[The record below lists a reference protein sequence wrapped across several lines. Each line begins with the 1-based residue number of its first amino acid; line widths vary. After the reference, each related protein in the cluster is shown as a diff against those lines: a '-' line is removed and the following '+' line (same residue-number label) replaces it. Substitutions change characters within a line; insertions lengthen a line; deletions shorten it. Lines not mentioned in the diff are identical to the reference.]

1 MNRTTTM
8 TAGNPAKL
16 IINFAFPLILANL
29 GQQCYTIV
37 DAMIVGQGVGVE
49 ALAAVGATDWAY
61 WLALWF
67 IGAMTQG
74 FAVPISQ
81 YFGECNQKQ
90 LKRAVTASI
99 RLCLGIGIF
108 LTVFCLAIGRPLL
121 LLLQTPDNI
130 FDSALSYLIT
140 MYCGILIVMAY
151 NMAASILRGLGD
163 GKTPLVAILIA
174 GFTNIVLDALFVLVF
189 KWGILGAAIATLIS
203 QLLAFLYCF
212 RILVKMDLMKMT
224 RDDWQID
231 KNIIRNQC
239 RLGLPPAFQH
249 VLIVIGGMILQ
260 FAINQQGFVFIAG
273 FTATNKIYGVLES
286 SAISIGHAISTYSAQ
301 NYGAGLYS
309 RIRKGLKSALLIGFS
324 ISTTISVA
332 MILFGKHVVALFIDQ
347 ENANAGE
354 VLDVAYNYLFVM
366 CLTLFTLYMLHIFR
380 STLMGLGNASAP
392 FWSGVMEFFARVSI
406 AILFTKWFGTGA
418 LYFAEPGAWIAS
430 IAVLITVCLKM
441 IRELPEE
448 KMLQTK

>member
-29 GQQCYTIV
+29 GQQFYTIV
-37 DAMIVGQGVGVE
+37 DAMIVGKGVGVE

-67 IGAMTQG
+67 IGALTQG

-81 YFGECNQKQ
+81 YFGEENHAQ

-99 RLCLGIGIF
+99 RLCLCIGIV
-108 LTVFCLAIGRPLL
+108 LMIFCLAIGRPLL
-121 LLLQTPDNI
+121 LLLQTPENI

-151 NMAASILRGLGD
+151 NMAASILRALGD
-163 GKTPLVAILIA
+163 GKTPLVAIIIA
-174 GFTNIVLDALFVLVF
+174 GFTNIILDALFVLVF
-189 KWGILGAAIATLIS
+189 QWGISGAAIATLIA

-212 RILVKMDLMKMT
+212 RVLSQMDLMKLEHK
-224 RDDWQID
+224 DWQID
-231 KNIIRNQC
+231 KNIVRNQC

-249 VLIVIGGMILQ
+249 VFIVIGGMILQ

-301 NYGAGLYS
+301 NFGAGLYN
-309 RIRKGLKSALLIGFS
+309 RIRKGLKSALLIGLA

-332 MILFGKHVVALFIDQ
+332 MILFGKNVLTLFIDQ

-354 VLDVAYNYLFVM
+354 VLTVAYNYLFIM
-366 CLTLFTLYMLHIFR
+366 CCALFTLYTLHIFR
-380 STLMGLGNASAP
+380 STLMGLGNSSAP
-392 FWSGVMEFFARVSI
+392 FWSGVMEFLARVSI
-406 AILFTKWFGTGA
+406 AMLFTKWFGTGA
-418 LYFAEPGAWIAS
+418 IYFAEPGAWVAS

-441 IRELPEE
+441 IRELSEE
-448 KMLQTK
+448 KIIIH

>member
-29 GQQCYTIV
+29 GQQFYTIV

-81 YFGECNQKQ
+81 YFGEGNQKQ
-90 LKRAVTASI
+90 LKRSVTASI

-121 LLLQTPDNI
+121 LLLQTPENI

-163 GKTPLVAILIA
+163 SKTPLVAILIA
-174 GFTNIVLDALFVLVF
+174 GFTNITLDALFVLAF
-189 KWGILGAAIATLIS
+189 HWGILGAAFATLIS

-212 RILVKMDLMKMT
+212 RVLIKMELMHMN
-224 RDDWQID
+224 REDWQID
-231 KNIIRNQC
+231 RNIVRNQC
-239 RLGLPPAFQH
+239 GLGLPPAFQH

-260 FAINQQGFVFIAG
+260 FAINQQGFAFIAG

-309 RIRKGLKSALLIGFS
+309 RIRKGLKSALTIGLS
-324 ISTTISVA
+324 ISTAISVV
-332 MILFGKHVVALFIDQ
+332 MILFGKHVVSLFIDK
-347 ENANAGE
+347 ANESSGE

-366 CLTLFTLYMLHIFR
+366 CLALFILYLLHIFR
-380 STLMGLGNASAP
+380 CTLMGLGNASAP

-406 AILFTKWFGTGA
+406 AIFFTKWFGTGA
-418 LYFAEPGAWIAS
+418 LYFAEPGAWLAS
-430 IAVLITVCLKM
+430 ILVLIPVCLKM
-441 IRELPEE
+441 IRKLPLE
-448 KMLQTK
+448 KVTE